1 MLVGCQANKADITLE
16 NSTLEALSFQQL
28 SEKIEKKDE
37 FILLVSK
44 SASDDDSVLME
55 RTLTSYFRERDIL
68 PVYELKLDEQGD
80 SIEETQNGYSKLQD
94 IVPYFSGTLPQM
106 FYYKDGEMVKTISG
120 TTSEIGWQNFMIECK
135 LIEGKQIEEKAI
147 SYTITEDNLEKT
159 TMKKAADVFRN
170 HENTFIYY
178 AKSDRYNEAFSKKL
192 SEVVK
197 EKKYKVL
204 LLKESDITIPDDKEG
219 KQEADEAISLLNQ
232 HMNLSYSPA
241 LYCIRNGEVT
251 EVLKDNVSKEEIQ
264 SWFAQIQ

>member
-1 MLVGCQANKADITLE
+1 MLFGCSANKADITLE

-28 SEKIEKKDE
+28 SEKIEKKDA

-44 SASDDDSVLME
+44 SSSDDDSVLME

-106 FYYKDGEMVKTISG
+106 FYYKDGEMIKTISG

-159 TMKKAADVFRN
+159 TMKQAADVFRN
-170 HENTFIYY
+170 HANAYIYY
-178 AKSDRYNEAFSKKL
+178 AKNDRYNEAFSKKL

-197 EKKYKVL
+197 EKKYKVML
-204 LLKESDITIPDDKEG
+204 LQESDITIPDDKEG

-232 HMNLSYSPA
+232 HMNLSYAPA
-241 LYCIRNGEVT
+241 LYCIKNGEVT